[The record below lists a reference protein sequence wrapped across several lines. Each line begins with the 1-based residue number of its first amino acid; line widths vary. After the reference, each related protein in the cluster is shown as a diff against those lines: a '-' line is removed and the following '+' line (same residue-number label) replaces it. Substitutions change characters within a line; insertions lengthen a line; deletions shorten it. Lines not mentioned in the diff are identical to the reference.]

1 MIQLKEIRK
10 NIYSIKAVSYN
21 ELDFHGT
28 VFRNDEG
35 ASYNAY
41 LVIDEEV
48 TLIDTVEHEF
58 NEAFLKTIDSV
69 LKGRVIDNIIINHVE
84 PDHSSSFLAVF
95 AKYPNAKCYCSEKAE
110 KPLQNMFFEDVEYS
124 TVKTMD
130 SIKTGK
136 YTFNFILTPFVHW
149 PDNMVTYLVEEK
161 ILFSNDAFGNL
172 IANNNLYDD
181 EYDLGILLK
190 ASKEYYANIVMPC
203 AKFVLK
209 TLKEIEDLGI
219 EIELICPAHGIIWR
233 SHIADIIEHYSKWA
247 NFESKKNK
255 VVIVYDTIW
264 GNTEI
269 LTNALASKLTEHGL
283 EVRIFRA
290 GKHRPSLIMSEILDA
305 SAVVV
310 GTSNFNNTMLPT
322 IADFIE
328 RMYGLKP
335 KGKIGVVYG
344 AYGWSKAHVNRVKD
358 RLVECEIDVIDYDIT
373 SNYTPDTATIE
384 ITNTVAEKL
393 VEALKLN

>member
-1 MIQLKEIRK
+1 MLQLKEIRK
-10 NIYSIKAVSYN
+10 NIYSIKAISYN

-58 NEAFLKTIDSV
+58 NEAFLKTIDTV
-69 LKGRVIDNIIINHVE
+69 LNGRPIDNIIINHVE

-110 KPLQNMFFEDVEYS
+110 KPMQNMFFANVEYK

-130 SIKTGK
+130 SINTGK

-172 IANNNLYDD
+172 VANNNLYDD
-181 EYDLGILLK
+181 QYDLGLLLR

-233 SHIADIIEHYSKWA
+233 SHIADILEQYKKWA

-269 LTNALASKLTEHGL
+269 ITNELGSKLADQGL

-290 GKHRPSLIMSEILDA
+290 GKHRPSLIMTEILDA
-305 SAVVV
+305 SAIVV
-310 GTSNFNNTMLPT
+310 GTSNFNSTMLPT

-335 KGKIGVVYG
+335 KGKIGAVYG

-358 RLVECEIDVIDYDIT
+358 KLKECDIDVIDEDIT
-373 SNYTPDTATIE
+373 SNYKPDTTTLD
-384 ITNTVAEKL
+384 ITSVLADKI
-393 VEALKLN
+393 VEALNAK